1 MKELLYALPS
11 GGVRPAPEWGL
22 TLAHMT
28 YRIIP
33 GPRLAGVGL
42 TAEVRGGAM
51 FIVCPGDGLDGDPRF
66 CCRQVA
72 GECRRREFD
81 RVICDFEGAPSP
93 ALSRLVTAL
102 SETCTQNK
110 LTLYLP
116 EAFAS
121 LAPGCRVLVSSAL
134 VTGTLARRLER
145 AADSCGKERV
155 VLAVEAMAEDFLLP
169 ASGRGTPLTWA
180 ELAALMRRLEPAV
193 FFDRGLCA
201 HYFTYMAAG
210 GKAHFVLFDT
220 PRSVQEKLTA
230 AQNLGISSALL
241 AAPQVED
248 WLEDI
253 FGSDG

>member
-11 GGVRPAPEWGL
+11 EGIRPAPEWGL

-33 GPRLAGVGL
+33 GLRLAGVGL

-51 FIVCPGDGLDGDPRF
+51 FIACPGEGLEGDPRF
-66 CCRQVA
+66 CCRQVV
-72 GECRRREFD
+72 GECRRRGFD
-81 RVICDFEGAPSP
+81 RVICDFESAPSP
-93 ALSRLVTAL
+93 ALSRLVAAL
-102 SETCTQNK
+102 SETCVQNR
-110 LTLYLP
+110 LVLYLP

-121 LAPGCRVLVSSAL
+121 LAPGCRVLISSAL
-134 VTGTLARRLER
+134 VSGTLSRRLER
-145 AADSCGKERV
+145 AADSWGMDRV

-169 ASGRGTPLTWA
+169 ASGRGTPLTAA
-180 ELAALMRRLEPAV
+180 ELAALMHRLEPAV

-201 HYFTYMAAG
+201 HYFTYMATG

-220 PRSVQEKLTA
+220 PRSVQEKLA
-230 AQNLGISSALL
+230 AARALAIPSALL
-241 AAPQVED
+241 AAPQVGD

-253 FGSDG
+253 FGGEG